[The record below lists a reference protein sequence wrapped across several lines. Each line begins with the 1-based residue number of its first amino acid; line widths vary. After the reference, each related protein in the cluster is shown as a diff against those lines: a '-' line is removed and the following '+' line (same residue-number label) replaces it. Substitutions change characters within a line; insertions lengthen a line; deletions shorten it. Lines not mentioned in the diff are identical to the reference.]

1 MHGAPGVVVQK
12 CAPPEGSGARG
23 LYSLHWGKTMT
34 QKAPALLTTESR
46 KEFLRFR
53 KGFYDEI
60 QPSQPTECHYV
71 DWIVMLA
78 WEVLR
83 LLRIKAGLINCA
95 LLEALKN
102 LLEQVLPEELSYS
115 QREKAIEDLGARW
128 GVDDAAK
135 AEVAALL
142 ARFGLDEASIE
153 AEAHRL
159 RAAEIESVDR
169 LLTAKQQS
177 LEKALRFI
185 GKLRKKLGAPIVVA
199 RFSKN
204 AD

>member
-1 MHGAPGVVVQK
+1 MMQK
-12 CAPPEGSGARG
+12 E
-23 LYSLHWGKTMT
+23 
-34 QKAPALLTTESR
+34 PALLTTESR
-46 KEFLRFR
+46 KEFLSFR

-78 WEVLR
+78 WEILR
-83 LLRIKAGLINCA
+83 LLRTKAGLINGA

-102 LLEQVLPEELSYS
+102 LLEQVLSSQGLSYS
-115 QREKAIEDLGARW
+115 EREEAIKDLAARW
-128 GVDDAAK
+128 FVDDAAK

-142 ARFGLDEASIE
+142 ATLGLDEASIE
-153 AEAHRL
+153 AEAYRL

-169 LLTAKQQS
+169 LLTGKQQS

-185 GKLRKKLGAPIVVA
+185 GKLRKKLGDRLRQCSAEHLEENAPPIVVESY
-199 RFSKN
+199 RKN
-204 AD
+204 GE